1 VADCSYVGCPFRI
14 KAAFFV
20 SAYVLIVLAKAIRD
34 FRTSALVKQLDMRAV
49 IVEVKLPAFPPMAE
63 ETKTMAESIGYE
75 IVGTLVQKRDSIHHS
90 YTIGSG
96 RLNDLKRLVEENEAD
111 LVIFA
116 NPLTSSHVFKLTQHL
131 GGEVRVIDRNL
142 LILEVFDKR
151 AFTNEAKLQIR
162 LAKLKYTLSWGREFI
177 KLRGIMGE
185 QLGWM
190 GPGDYPY
197 QEYYRAARNRIS
209 RIESEL
215 EDIYEKKMLK
225 RDHRRELGFPTVAL
239 AGYTQAG
246 KTSYFNHM
254 THEEKSVGLGPFT
267 TLTTF
272 ARKANYGSAPGSGEF
287 IMIDSIGF
295 IEDMH
300 PIILKAF
307 HATLGELAAADL
319 VLMFVDASDRKFP
332 LERKVRSCCQI
343 LREVDI
349 NATTVICANKI
360 DLMSAEQLEEAKEII
375 GKYFIN
381 EEIVPLSVKTG
392 ENLDLLLSLIRSK
405 LQTQR
410 PLVNLR
416 K

>member
-1 VADCSYVGCPFRI
+1 VNRLG
-14 KAAFFV
+14 
-20 SAYVLIVLAKAIRD
+20 L
-34 FRTSALVKQLDMRAV
+34 RAV
-49 IVEVKLPAFPPMAE
+49 IAELKVPAFPSLAD
-63 ETKTMAESIGYE
+63 ETRMMAESIGYE
-75 IVGTLVQKRDSIHHS
+75 VVGTLIQKRKSVHHS
-90 YTIGSG
+90 YTIGPG
-96 RLNDLKRLVEENEAD
+96 RLKDLKRLVEDEHAD
-111 LVIFA
+111 TVIFS
-116 NPLTSSHVFKLTQHL
+116 NPLTSSHVFNLTQHL

-209 RIESEL
+209 RIEAEL
-215 EDIYEKKMLK
+215 EDIYQKKMLK
-225 RDHRRELGFPTVAL
+225 RDHRRELGFPIVAL

-246 KTSYFNHM
+246 KTSFFNLVA
-254 THEEKSVGLGPFT
+254 HEDKTVGLGPFT

-272 ARKANYGSAPGSGEF
+272 ARRATTDPSENSLDF
-287 IMIDSIGF
+287 IIVDSIGF

-307 HATLGELAAADL
+307 HATLGELATADL
-319 VLMFVDASDRKFP
+319 VLLFVDASDDEFP
-332 LERKVRSCCQI
+332 LERKVRSCSQI

-349 NATTVICANKI
+349 TAPAIICANKI
-360 DLMSAEQLEEAKEII
+360 DNVSTEQLEVSKGIIRKYFVEEEII
-375 GKYFIN
+375 
-381 EEIVPLSVKTG
+381 PLSVKLG
-392 ENLDLLLSLIRSK
+392 ENVEALLSSIKNRLQPQNITVKQRSAQ
-405 LQTQR
+405 L
-410 PLVNLR
+410 PD
-416 K
+416 

>member
-1 VADCSYVGCPFRI
+1 
-14 KAAFFV
+14 
-20 SAYVLIVLAKAIRD
+20 
-34 FRTSALVKQLDMRAV
+34 MRAV
-49 IVEVKLPAFPPMAE
+49 IVELKLPALPSLVE
-63 ETKTMAESIGYE
+63 ETRTMAENIGYQV
-75 IVGTLVQKRDSIHHS
+75 VGTLIQRRKSVHHS
-90 YTIGSG
+90 YTIGPG
-96 RLNDLKRLVEENEAD
+96 RLDDLKRLVEENEAD
-111 LVIFA
+111 TVVFA
-116 NPLTSSHVFKLTQHL
+116 NPLSSSHVFKLTQHL

-190 GPGDYPY
+190 GPGNYPY

-215 EDIYEKKMLK
+215 EDIYKKKMLK
-225 RDHRRELGFPTVAL
+225 RDRRHELGFPIVAL

-246 KTSYFNHM
+246 KTSFFN
-254 THEEKSVGLGPFT
+254 TVAHEEKSVGLGPFT
-267 TLTTF
+267 TLSTF
-272 ARKANYGSAPGSGEF
+272 ARKAYTGTNPGSSEL
-287 IMIDSIGF
+287 ILIDSIGF

-319 VLMFVDASDRKFP
+319 VLLFVDVSDEKFP
-332 LERKVRSCCQI
+332 LERKIRSCSQI

-349 NATTVICANKI
+349 TAPTIICANKT
-360 DLMSAEQLEEAKEII
+360 DLVTADQLESAQSII
-375 GKYFIN
+375 GEYFPN
-381 EEIVPLSVKTG
+381 EQIVPVSVRSG
-392 ENLDLLLSLIRSK
+392 ENVDRVLALVESK
-405 LQTQR
+405 LEAERLKVKPGKAQA
-410 PLVNLR
+410 LR
-416 K
+416 

>member
-1 VADCSYVGCPFRI
+1 
-14 KAAFFV
+14 
-20 SAYVLIVLAKAIRD
+20 
-34 FRTSALVKQLDMRAV
+34 MRAV
-49 IVEVKLPAFPPMAE
+49 IVELKLPAFPPLAE
-63 ETKTMAESIGYE
+63 DTKTMAENIGYE
-75 IVGTLVQKRDSIHHS
+75 TVGTLIQKRKSVHHS
-90 YTIGSG
+90 YTIGPG
-96 RLNDLKRLVEENEAD
+96 RLPELKRMVEENRAD
-111 LVIFA
+111 TVIFA

-162 LAKLKYTLSWGREFI
+162 LAKLRYTLSWGREFI

-215 EDIYEKKMLK
+215 EDIYKKKMLK
-225 RDHRRELGFPTVAL
+225 RDRRHELGFPIVAL

-246 KTSYFNHM
+246 KTSFFNLVA
-254 THEEKSVGLGPFT
+254 HEEKTVGLGPFT

-272 ARKANYGSAPGSGEF
+272 ARKAHTDPENKSGEF
-287 IMIDSIGF
+287 ILIDSIGF

-300 PIILKAF
+300 PTILRAF
-307 HATLGELAAADL
+307 HATLGELATADL
-319 VLMFVDASDRKFP
+319 VLLFIDASDAKFP
-332 LERKVRSCCQI
+332 LERKIRSCSQI

-349 NATTVICANKI
+349 TAPTILCANKI
-360 DLMSAEQLEEAKEII
+360 DRITIEQFEDAKAII
-375 GKYFIN
+375 RRYFLN
-381 EEIVPLSVKTG
+381 EDIVPVSVKSG
-392 ENLDLLLSLIRSK
+392 ENLDRLLHLIESK
-405 LQTQR
+405 LRAQSMMISQGKTQAPR
-410 PLVNLR
+410 
-416 K
+416 

>member
-1 VADCSYVGCPFRI
+1 M
-14 KAAFFV
+14 
-20 SAYVLIVLAKAIRD
+20 
-34 FRTSALVKQLDMRAV
+34 KQPDLRAV
-49 IVEVKLPAFPPMAE
+49 VVELKLPAFPPMAE
-63 ETKTMAESIGYE
+63 ETKMMAESIGYTA
-75 IVGTLVQKRDSIHHS
+75 VGTLIQRRKSVHHS
-90 YTIGSG
+90 YTIGPG
-96 RLNDLKRLVEENEAD
+96 RLDDLKHLVEENEAD
-111 LVIFA
+111 TVIFA

-215 EDIYEKKMLK
+215 EDIYRKKMFK
-225 RDHRRELGFPTVAL
+225 RDRRRELGFPIVAL

-246 KTSYFNHM
+246 KTCYFNLVA
-254 THEEKSVGLGPFT
+254 HEDKTVGLGPFT

-272 ARKANYGSAPGSGEF
+272 ARKAYTGPNPESGEF
-287 IMIDSIGF
+287 ILIDSIGF

-300 PIILKAF
+300 PVILKAF
-307 HATLGELAAADL
+307 HATLGELATADL
-319 VLMFVDASDRKFP
+319 VLLFIDASDRKFP
-332 LERKVRSCCQI
+332 LERKVRSCSQI

-349 NATTVICANKI
+349 TAPTIICANKI
-360 DLMSAEQLEEAKEII
+360 DLVSPEELEESKAII
-375 GKYFIN
+375 RKYFIS
-381 EEIVPLSVKTG
+381 EEIAPVSVKTG
-392 ENLDLLLSLIRSK
+392 ENLDSLLTMIRLK

-410 PLVNLR
+410 LIV
-416 K
+416 KSGK

>member
-1 VADCSYVGCPFRI
+1 
-14 KAAFFV
+14 
-20 SAYVLIVLAKAIRD
+20 L
-34 FRTSALVKQLDMRAV
+34 RTI
-49 IVEVKLPAFPPMAE
+49 IVELKLPAVPSLME
-63 ETKTMAESIGYE
+63 ETRTMAENIGYRV
-75 IVGTLVQKRDSIHHS
+75 VGTLLQKRKSIHHS
-90 YTIGSG
+90 YTIGPG
-96 RLNDLKRLVEENEAD
+96 RLDDLKRLVEENEAD
-111 LVIFA
+111 TVIFA
-116 NPLTSSHVFKLTQHL
+116 NPLSSSHVFKLTQHL

-190 GPGDYPY
+190 GPGNYPY

-215 EDIYEKKMLK
+215 EDIYKQKMLK
-225 RDHRRELGFPTVAL
+225 RDRRHELGFPIVAL

-246 KTSYFNHM
+246 KTSFFNAVA
-254 THEEKSVGLGPFT
+254 HEEKLVGLGPFT
-267 TLTTF
+267 TLSTF
-272 ARKANYGSAPGSGEF
+272 ARKAYTGTNPGSSEF
-287 IMIDSIGF
+287 ILIDSIGF

-319 VLMFVDASDRKFP
+319 VLLFVDVSDEKFP
-332 LERKVRSCCQI
+332 LERKIRSCSQI

-349 NATTVICANKI
+349 TSPTIICANKT
-360 DLMSAEQLEEAKEII
+360 DLITADQLESGQSVIR
-375 GKYFIN
+375 KYFPN
-381 EEIVPLSVKTG
+381 EQVIPVSVRSG
-392 ENLDLLLSLIRSK
+392 ENVDRVLALVESK
-405 LQTQR
+405 LEAERLMVKPGKPQA
-410 PLVNLR
+410 LR
-416 K
+416 